1 MPRPHHPRRLA
12 LEVLAALV
20 VGLVLA
26 VGIDI
31 ARTGSLELWLT
42 RRGWAPPY
50 IAQGKLVDIGGRSLY
65 LDCRGS
71 GSPTVI
77 LESGL
82 TGDASS
88 WGFVLPKVEERTRV
102 CAYDRAGLGRSDP
115 EPAVRSV
122 GEAVADLRRALDV
135 AGERGPFVLVG
146 HSYGGVLVRVFAGQA
161 HDEVRGVV
169 LVDAWFPDG
178 TWVEQ
183 VAVHPGVLADHR
195 AAVVSTNELI
205 ARTEGIDW
213 PASATELA
221 ASHLD
226 GIPTEVLAVDQHLR
240 YNDPRISPGAE
251 EALIDAWRAW
261 CLALSPGMSRVT
273 IAGGSGHSIQ
283 LDRPDVVLAAIDR
296 MIDAARDSG

>member
-1 MPRPHHPRRLA
+1 M
-12 LEVLAALV
+12 LAALV
-20 VGLVLA
+20 AGLVLA
-26 VGIDI
+26 VAIDI
-31 ARTGSLELWLT
+31 ARTGSWELWLT

-50 IAQGKLVDIGGRSLY
+50 IAQGRPVDIGGRSLY

-82 TGDASS
+82 GSDAGG
-88 WGFVLPKVEERTRV
+88 WGFVLPKVAERTRV

-115 EPAVRSV
+115 QPGTHSV
-122 GEAVADLRRALDV
+122 GEAVADLRQALDV

-146 HSYGGVLVRVFAGQA
+146 HSYGGVLVRVLAA
-161 HDEVRGVV
+161 AARDDVRGVV
-169 LVDAWFPDG
+169 LVDPWIPDG

-183 VAVHPGVLADHR
+183 VAVHPGVLEDHR

-205 ARTEGIDW
+205 GRTEHIDW

-226 GIPTEVLAVDQHLR
+226 GIPTEILAVDQHLR
-240 YNDPRISPGAE
+240 YVDPRIPPATE

-261 CLALSPGMSRVT
+261 CLALAPGASRVT
-273 IAGGSGHSIQ
+273 IADGSGHSIQ

-296 MIDAARDSG
+296 LVDAARDSG

>member
-20 VGLVLA
+20 VGLALA
-26 VGIDI
+26 VAIDI

-50 IAQGKLVDIGGRSLY
+50 IAQGRLVDIGGRSLY
-65 LDCRGS
+65 LDCRGA

-82 TGDASS
+82 GSDAGA
-88 WGFVLPKVEERTRV
+88 WGFVLPKVAERTRV

-115 EPAVRSV
+115 EPGMHSV

-135 AGERGPFVLVG
+135 AGERGPFILVG
-146 HSYGGVLVRVFAGQA
+146 HSYGGVLVRVLAA
-161 HDEVRGVV
+161 AARDEVRGVV
-169 LVDAWFPDG
+169 LVDPWIPDG

-183 VAVHPGVLADHR
+183 IAVHPGVLADHR
-195 AAVVSTNELI
+195 ANVIATNELI
-205 ARTEGIDW
+205 ARTEHIDW
-213 PASATELA
+213 PASATELGT
-221 ASHLD
+221 SHLD

-240 YNDPRISPGAE
+240 YVDPRIAPGTE

-261 CLALSPGMSRVT
+261 CLALSPGATRVT
-273 IAGGSGHSIQ
+273 IADASGHSIQ

-296 MIDAARDSG
+296 LIDAARDGG